1 IDKLESRMETNE
13 QQESFDLIL
22 QNDTDINKQFDE
34 IIEADDIDSVMI
46 TTRRIRANE
55 LRGTTIH
62 LIDQLIDDINMEQSL
77 AIEDTSRS
85 INSSITV
92 LSAINIIAIVSGVAI
107 MLFISFLIRRNLNK
121 VINMTSEVADGN
133 LTVASI
139 DYHGVDE
146 IGQLDKAENQM
157 KENIRRFL
165 LTVTDAAQ
173 SVSSS
178 GEQLT
183 QTRYDGNEGGEHSAS
198 TIQELSSA
206 AEVQANS
213 ASD

>member
-1 IDKLESRMETNE
+1 NAAKQDIHQFEDDVIRSHDVAKMESLLQEKDLRIADYIITGDQRYVEEYEELLDEYSALIDKLESRMDTNE

-34 IIEADDIDSVMI
+34 IIEATDLDSVMI

-92 LSAINIIAIVSGVAI
+92 LSAINIIAIVS
-107 MLFISFLIRRNLNK
+107 R
-121 VINMTSEVADGN
+121 SEERSVG
-133 LTVASI
+133 
-139 DYHGVDE
+139 
-146 IGQLDKAENQM
+146 KAY
-157 KENIRRFL
+157 R
-165 LTVTDAAQ
+165 
-173 SVSSS
+173 
-178 GEQLT
+178 
-183 QTRYDGNEGGEHSAS
+183 
-198 TIQELSSA
+198 
-206 AEVQANS
+206 
-213 ASD
+213 

>member
-1 IDKLESRMETNE
+1 METNE

-34 IIEADDIDSVMI
+34 IIEAADLDSVMI

-92 LSAINIIAIVSGVAI
+92 LSAINIIAIVSGDRKSTRLNSSHVAI
-107 MLFISFLIRRNLNK
+107 SYAVFCLKKKNNRRIRSN
-121 VINMTSEVADGN
+121 
-133 LTVASI
+133 
-139 DYHGVDE
+139 H
-146 IGQLDKAENQM
+146 
-157 KENIRRFL
+157 
-165 LTVTDAAQ
+165 AQ
-173 SVSSS
+173 H
-178 GEQLT
+178 
-183 QTRYDGNEGGEHSAS
+183 N
-198 TIQELSSA
+198 
-206 AEVQANS
+206 
-213 ASD
+213 

>member
-1 IDKLESRMETNE
+1 METNE

-22 QNDTDINKQFDE
+22 KNDTDINKQFDE
-34 IIEADDIDSVMI
+34 IIEAPDLDSVMI

-55 LRGTTIH
+55 LRCTTIH

-121 VINMTSEVADGN
+121 VINMTTEVADGN
-133 LTVASI
+133 LTVDRKSTR
-139 DYHGVDE
+139 
-146 IGQLDKAENQM
+146 LN
-157 KENIRRFL
+157 
-165 LTVTDAAQ
+165 
-173 SVSSS
+173 SSHVAIS
-178 GEQLT
+178 
-183 QTRYDGNEGGEHSAS
+183 Y
-198 TIQELSSA
+198 
-206 AEVQANS
+206 
-213 ASD
+213 

>member
-1 IDKLESRMETNE
+1 YTQLIAAEPDIHWFEDDVSRSHDVAKMESLLQEKDLRIADYIITGDQRYVEEYEELLDEYSALIDKLESRMETNE

-34 IIEADDIDSVMI
+34 IIEADDLDSVMI

-62 LIDQLIDDINMEQSL
+62 LIDQLIDDI
-77 AIEDTSRS
+77 SRS

-92 LSAINIIAIVSGVAI
+92 LSSINIIASVSGVAI

-121 VINMTSEVADGN
+121 VINMTTEVADGN

-139 DYHGVDE
+139 DYQGEDE
-146 IGQLDKAENQM
+146 IGQLAKAVNQM
-157 KENIRRFL
+157 KENI
-165 LTVTDAAQ
+165 
-173 SVSSS
+173 
-178 GEQLT
+178 
-183 QTRYDGNEGGEHSAS
+183 Y
-198 TIQELSSA
+198 
-206 AEVQANS
+206 
-213 ASD
+213 